1 MVGSAFSFLG
11 STYKDFEM
19 KIINSKLVRFTAIYR
34 RFFEAS
40 KLVISSKRFIHSPAE
55 KNPELND
62 QALAVSENQ
71 IEVFR
76 SGIIDK
82 TAMYEA
88 GDDFGMKY
96 AIWVKYPLSLFT
108 IITVGN
114 IAYS

>member
-1 MVGSAFSFLG
+1 M
-11 STYKDFEM
+11 
-19 KIINSKLVRFTAIYR
+19 
-34 RFFEAS
+34 
-40 KLVISSKRFIHSPAE
+40 
-55 KNPELND
+55 
-62 QALAVSENQ
+62 SENQ

-96 AIWVKYPLSLFT
+96 ANWVKYPLSLFT